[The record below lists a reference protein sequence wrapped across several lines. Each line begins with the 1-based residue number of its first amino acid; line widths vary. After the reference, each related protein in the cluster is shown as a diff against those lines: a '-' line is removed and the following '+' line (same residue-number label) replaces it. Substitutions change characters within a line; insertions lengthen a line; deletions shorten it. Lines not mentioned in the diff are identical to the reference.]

1 MSLNSTISN
10 EVELFVSL
18 YTDED
23 ITNLIAKLLRER
35 GFNAISARDVGMLKK
50 SDDEQLEYAVERKM
64 TILVYNRDD
73 FLEIDKKWPAAQRTH
88 YGILISEQFS
98 SRQISEFLRRLS
110 NFLDHDTAD
119 EMIHL
124 VRYLSDLK

>member
-1 MSLNSTISN
+1 MSN
-10 EVELFVSL
+10 EIELFVAL

-35 GFNAISARDVGMLKK
+35 GFNAISARDVGMLQK

-73 FLEIDKKWPAAQRTH
+73 FLEIDKKSGTAIFRYRKLGDEHYRNALNYALLAATNSRIVASTGRSTRTKMALTE
-88 YGILISEQFS
+88 Y
-98 SRQISEFLRRLS
+98 
-110 NFLDHDTAD
+110 D
-119 EMIHL
+119 L
-124 VRYLSDLK
+124 VG

>member
-1 MSLNSTISN
+1 MPN
-10 EVELFVSL
+10 EIELFVSL

-23 ITNLIAKLLRER
+23 VTNLIAKLLRER
-35 GFNAISARDVGMLKK
+35 GFNAVSARDVGMLKK

-73 FLEIDKKWPAAQRTH
+73 FLEIDKKWRAAQRTH

-98 SRQISEFLRRLS
+98 SRQISEFLRRLTH
-110 NFLDHDTAD
+110 FLDHVTAD
-119 EMIHL
+119 EMINL
-124 VRYLSDLK
+124 VRYLPDFK

>member
-1 MSLNSTISN
+1 MALLNSTMSN
-10 EVELFVSL
+10 EIELFVAL

-35 GFNAISARDVGMLKK
+35 GFNAISARDVGMLQK

-73 FLEIDKKWPAAQRTH
+73 FLEIDKKMACRSADTLRHLNLRT
-88 YGILISEQFS
+88 IFVAPNQ
-98 SRQISEFLRRLS
+98 
-110 NFLDHDTAD
+110 
-119 EMIHL
+119 
-124 VRYLSDLK
+124 